1 MADVYEQRSYAQVP
15 IGFGEKPGIV
25 VVDFQVGFTDPQY
38 DLGGAPLIMRALD
51 NTARLLDVARRAG
64 VPIASCYTSYLNERE
79 MPYWKVKAVHE
90 TFVHGHPSTQL
101 DPKIYDE
108 DYDVK
113 ICKTGASIF
122 FDTTVASYFA
132 KERVDTVLV
141 TGCVTSGCI
150 RASSIDS
157 FSHRFR
163 TIVPEDC
170 VGDHDD
176 GPHQDNL
183 RDISR
188 RYADI
193 SDADECIEFV
203 ENWRKKNE
211 S

>member
-1 MADVYEQRSYAQVP
+1 MADIYEQRSYAQVP

-25 VVDFQVGFTDPQY
+25 VIDFQVGFTDPQY
-38 DLGGAPLIMRALD
+38 DLGGAPLIMRAVD
-51 NTARLLDVARRAG
+51 NTARLLEVARRSG

-90 TFVHGHPSTQL
+90 TFLHGHPCTEL
-101 DPKIYDE
+101 DSKIYDP

-193 SDADECIEFV
+193 STADECIEFIDT
-203 ENWRKKNE
+203 WRKKNDG
-211 S
+211 